1 MSRLLRST
9 GPSMPETPVP
19 PQGGRLRAIVEA
31 LVFAA
36 EEPLMIDD
44 LVDLFPGFERET
56 LVTAL
61 EAVAESCET
70 EERGVVVQRVAG
82 GYRMTTKPDLG
93 EWVRAL
99 FRSRNRRRL
108 SAQALET
115 LAIIAYR
122 QPITTP
128 GIQTIRGID
137 PSSVLEALL
146 EKKLVRIVGRK
157 KVVGKPFLYGT
168 TPEFLA
174 HFGLNSLQDL
184 PDVPDFGALAGSAA
198 RSAPAP
204 AQALRALGSGPRHGP
219 FEEGNQNGGN
229 GEDTSEDEDDE
240 NERGDDGDDS

>member
-1 MSRLLRST
+1 
-9 GPSMPETPVP
+9 MPEMAP

-36 EEPLMIDD
+36 EEPLTMDD
-44 LVDLFPGFERET
+44 LVDLFPGSDRD
-56 LVTAL
+56 AL
-61 EAVAESCET
+61 QAAIDSIARDCES
-70 EERGVVVQRVAG
+70 EERGLMVQRVAG
-82 GYRMTTKPDLG
+82 GYRMATKPDLG
-93 EWVRAL
+93 ESVRAL

-115 LAIIAYR
+115 LAIVAYR

-128 GIQTIRGID
+128 EIQSIRGTD

-146 EKKLVRIVGRK
+146 EKKLVRILGRK

-168 TPEFLA
+168 TADFLS

-184 PDVPDFGALAGSAA
+184 PDISEFGALAGGSG
-198 RSAPAP
+198 AP
-204 AQALRALGSGPRHGP
+204 GSGPSAETPGVGDPGPMAAGVARDVRGP
-219 FEEGNQNGGN
+219 FEEEDDDKDDGGN
-229 GEDTSEDEDDE
+229 GEDPQEDDDE

>member
-1 MSRLLRST
+1 
-9 GPSMPETPVP
+9 MPETPAP

-44 LVDLFPGFERET
+44 LVDLFPGSDRET
-56 LVTAL
+56 LVAAV
-61 EAVAESCET
+61 EAVTGSCET
-70 EERGVVVQRVAG
+70 EERGVMVQRVAG

-128 GIQTIRGID
+128 EIQTIRGID

-184 PDVPDFGALAGSAA
+184 PDVSDFGALAGSAGTPA
-198 RSAPAP
+198 AAP
-204 AQALRALGSGPRHGP
+204 AQGLAALGAGAEHGP
-219 FEEGNQNGGN
+219 FEEDNENGGN
-229 GEDTSEDEDDE
+229 GEDTSDEEDDE
-240 NERGDDGDDS
+240 DERGNDGDDS